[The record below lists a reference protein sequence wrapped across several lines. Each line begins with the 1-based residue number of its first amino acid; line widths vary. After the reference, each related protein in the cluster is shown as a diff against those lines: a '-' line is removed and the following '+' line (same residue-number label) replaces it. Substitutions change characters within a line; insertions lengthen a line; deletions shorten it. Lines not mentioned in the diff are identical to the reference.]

1 MSDDNANGS
10 GAGIS
15 PPLGASSSCSWKFP
29 SGGSPPPP
37 SPGQPI
43 SAACCQTRWRCALT
57 TTCFALVAAAVLVAV
72 SVRPEGSASVSPNTT
87 AIQQVVISLVLHLS
101 CVELTSEPA
110 LKEVIRA
117 AASDVYVDRESGDSE
132 ACLF

>member
-1 MSDDNANGS
+1 M
-10 GAGIS
+10 
-15 PPLGASSSCSWKFP
+15 
-29 SGGSPPPP
+29 
-37 SPGQPI
+37 
-43 SAACCQTRWRCALT
+43 
-57 TTCFALVAAAVLVAV
+57 LVAV